1 MRPGRRG
8 RSVPATM
15 GRRRRHRA
23 ERGPGSPA
31 CPWSAGAAA
40 LSRVALSLR
49 RPDKRPGS
57 AGPRA
62 ADWAGRR
69 ARRGRRRERRSLRRE
84 EAVTAQSSSR
94 HTGSA
99 RVADARIQCLWL
111 RRPGTAPGRTA
122 AGAGPQSAPGAV
134 VASSYLCHAAPRC
147 MHLTWL
153 NLTLRP
159 HELRTELDTT
169 PSLPRAELGSA
180 SPSTPADPDTEHPSP
195 HG

>member
-1 MRPGRRG
+1 
-8 RSVPATM
+8 M

-147 MHLTWL
+147 MLLTWL
-153 NLTLRP
+153 NLTLCP

-169 PSLPRAELGSA
+169 PSLPPAELGSA